1 MLTDELSAEQ
11 HSVDRRAS
19 SSNHILRADQIYRR
33 HTRIA
38 PPHHHG
44 PPAPPPLPPA
54 AMAKDD
60 VDFEGLELIEMRLE
74 IDVPKLIQVP
84 LPATLPDTFRAPT
97 FRTRRVHAAAHS
109 AGAALFQR

>member
-1 MLTDELSAEQ
+1 ME
-11 HSVDRRAS
+11 
-19 SSNHILRADQIYRR
+19 
-33 HTRIA
+33 A
-38 PPHHHG
+38 PPSGSKFTRSAPPLSTDLLACLAAPKGPAGFHASHHRTTA
-44 PPAPPPLPPA
+44 PAPPPLPPA

-84 LPATLPDTFRAPT
+84 LTATLPDTFRAPT